1 MIYRT
6 LRSIGHSLTMLQLPN
21 GRRLSTMLVM
31 TALLSSGMNSV
42 TAEPV
47 ASNPAASAI
56 VTSLHEKLLFI
67 MQGSAELGYQGR
79 YNAIE
84 STVNSSF
91 DAPLI
96 AKVIMSRYWRKLD
109 DTQKMDFIDLFKRL
123 SVATYA
129 SRFDGYSGESFVEV
143 STEMLKK
150 GRLLIKTELQRPD
163 DVPVKLDY
171 LMHEKEGQW
180 LMISVIANGVNDL
193 SLKRAEYAT
202 VIKDKG
208 FSGLIEDV
216 AAKIKDME
224 MPDEE

>member
-1 MIYRT
+1 MLLLPKTRRA
-6 LRSIGHSLTMLQLPN
+6 RSLVVLT
-21 GRRLSTMLVM
+21 V
-31 TALLSSGMNSV
+31 LLSYGMNSSA
-42 TAEPV
+42 AEPV
-47 ASNPAASAI
+47 ANNPAASAI

-67 MQGSAELGYQGR
+67 MQGSSELEYQGR
-79 YNAIE
+79 YNEIE

-96 AKVIMSRYWRKLD
+96 AKVIMSRYWKKLD

-150 GRLLIKTELQRPD
+150 GRLLIKTELKRPN
-163 DVPVKLDY
+163 DVPVNLDY
-171 LMHEKEGQW
+171 LMHEKDGQW
-180 LMISVIANGVNDL
+180 LIISVIANGVNDL

-208 FSGLIEDV
+208 FNGLIEDV
-216 AAKIKDME
+216 AAKISNME